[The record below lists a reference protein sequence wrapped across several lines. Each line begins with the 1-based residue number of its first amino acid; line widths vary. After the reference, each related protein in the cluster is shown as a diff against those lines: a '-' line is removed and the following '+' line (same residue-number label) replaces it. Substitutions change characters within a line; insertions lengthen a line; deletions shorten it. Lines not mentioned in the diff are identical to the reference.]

1 MTGKDYGVG
10 WTRTFQVTWIV
21 GFCGSGL
28 VYYLICLVSPPPGAP
43 YVLELMG
50 GHSEPIIEGQSVSE
64 EDTEQKQ
71 VFSAGGKVLGDAK
84 KQLE

>member
-28 VYYLICLVSPPPGAP
+28 VYCLICLAFPPPGAP
-43 YVLELMG
+43 YVLELMDG
-50 GHSEPIIEGQSVSE
+50 DLEPAIEGQSISDGE
-64 EDTEQKQ
+64 
-71 VFSAGGKVLGDAK
+71 GGKNQVISSGITTDLEGGK
-84 KQLE
+84 K